1 MVLSDTRGHK
11 DSWNMLGASHNA
23 FTTEEPP
30 EGMGDHVKLS
40 IVEGNRMLAKSV
52 KAPADEQDWTIALS
66 ANTER
71 YGELSFKGVD
81 DINALGLKVFVTV
94 DGKTTEMHDGM
105 PLRVLLKPGATVAK
119 VHVGAGMKVV
129 ASASLNSL
137 RALQSGTI
145 MNVSFEASDNL
156 AGSRTIVELVNMDGK
171 VVASRNASAVAGMNQ
186 VALDAPKPGIY
197 MLRVRAGSQM
207 RAGRV
212 LVR

>member
-1 MVLSDTRGHK
+1 
-11 DSWNMLGASHNA
+11 
-23 FTTEEPP
+23 
-30 EGMGDHVKLS
+30 
-40 IVEGNRMLAKSV
+40 
-52 KAPADEQDWTIALS
+52 
-66 ANTER
+66 
-71 YGELSFKGVD
+71 
-81 DINALGLKVFVTV
+81 
-94 DGKTTEMHDGM
+94 
-105 PLRVLLKPGATVAK
+105 
-119 VHVGAGMKVV
+119 
-129 ASASLNSL
+129 
-137 RALQSGTI
+137 